1 MGSFSECSLR
11 EHLPVGVASTPLTG
25 GAQRLGSRD
34 MKKQMRRSQQGMTF
48 LGLLCILVL
57 VGIIVYA
64 GIRLAPVYLN
74 YMNIV
79 RTLNAVAADFKGE
92 NPSPEAIRTSLSRHW
107 EVQAITAV
115 DDKDIEITKDD
126 SGVSMHVAYDDSE
139 PYIGNVSLAV
149 HFDKTVKVQ

>member
-1 MGSFSECSLR
+1 
-11 EHLPVGVASTPLTG
+11 
-25 GAQRLGSRD
+25 
-34 MKKQMRRSQQGMTF
+34 MRRELHRQRQQGMTF
-48 LGLLCILVL
+48 LGLLCVLVL
-57 VGIIVYA
+57 VGIVIYA
-64 GIRLAPVYLN
+64 GIRLVPVYLN

-79 RTLNAVAADFKGE
+79 RTLNAVAADFKGD
-92 NPSPEAIRTSLSRHW
+92 NPSLEAIHTSLSRHW

-115 DDKDIEITKDD
+115 DDKDIEVTKDD